1 MSDDTGPGEVVV
13 DDQGRP
19 EPPLAAD
26 EADTLLG
33 FLDFQRATLEW
44 KTRNLTVEQFR
55 RRLEHPSAMT
65 LAGIMKHLALVE
77 DHWFTTVAAAEPY
90 PAIWEALDKDPDW
103 DWASALED
111 SADDLRATWEAS
123 VARSR
128 DVASRLLAED
138 RIAALAATHSAW
150 GDQGQFSLRGILTH
164 MGEEYARHN
173 GHADLLR
180 EAIDGQTG
188 E

>member
-1 MSDDTGPGEVVV
+1 MSNEAGRTEVII

-26 EADTLLG
+26 EADTLAG
-33 FLDFQRATLEW
+33 FLDFQRATLQW
-44 KTRNLTVEQFR
+44 RTRDLTVEQFR
-55 RRLEHPSAMT
+55 RRLEHPSTMT
-65 LAGIMKHLALVE
+65 LAGIMKHLAFVE
-77 DHWFTTVAAAEPY
+77 DHWFTTVAAGETY
-90 PAIWEALDKDPDW
+90 PAMWDALDDDPDW
-103 DWASALED
+103 DWVSALND
-111 SADDLRATWEAS
+111 SVDDLRATWEES

-128 DVASRLLAED
+128 DVATRLLAED
-138 RIAALAATHSAW
+138 RASALAATHSAW
-150 GDQGQFSLRGILTH
+150 GGHGQVSLRWILTH
-164 MGEEYARHN
+164 MVEEYARHN